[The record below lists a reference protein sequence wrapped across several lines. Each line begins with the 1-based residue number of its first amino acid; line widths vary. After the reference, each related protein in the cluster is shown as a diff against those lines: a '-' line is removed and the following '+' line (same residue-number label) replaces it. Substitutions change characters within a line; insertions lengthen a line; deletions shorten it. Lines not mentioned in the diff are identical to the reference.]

1 MLDFISI
8 ENSYKQEHKIQ
19 DLKVSD
25 VQRFIDQ
32 NLLEI
37 LVGQDS
43 EESFYNALFLALS
56 ETKEDHVN
64 FSSSGKLKENIK
76 RELGQDIDSSKSY
89 KAWINAATKVCSV
102 EVELVEKPCMKS
114 QEHNVKPKVFIHH
127 YQHTALKD
135 AFSALVSL
143 DSVKARLSAGSK
155 LLHHLSI
162 LFLHSRTCTT
172 CRPVR
177 RGGGQGG
184 KTAPPP
190 SSRFL

>member
-37 LVGQDS
+37 SVGQDS

-64 FSSSGKLKENIK
+64 FSSSGELKENIK
-76 RELGQDIDSSKSY
+76 RELGQDID
-89 KAWINAATKVCSV
+89 
-102 EVELVEKPCMKS
+102 
-114 QEHNVKPKVFIHH
+114 Q
-127 YQHTALKD
+127 
-135 AFSALVSL
+135 
-143 DSVKARLSAGSK
+143 
-155 LLHHLSI
+155 
-162 LFLHSRTCTT
+162 
-172 CRPVR
+172 
-177 RGGGQGG
+177 
-184 KTAPPP
+184 
-190 SSRFL
+190 